1 MMPSPSYIVL
11 ILAVMGVVTLLLRWI
26 PFVFVRTLKNSAFF
40 GFLGR
45 TMPVGVMV
53 ALVVYALFARMD
65 LLGGQSSAVSEDPGG
80 WWAAP
85 AALAVTVGLHLW
97 RRNSLLSI
105 FAGTALYMV
114 LVNFVA

>member
-1 MMPSPSYIVL
+1 MPSPTYIL
-11 ILAVMGVVTLLLRWI
+11 ITLAAMGIVTVALRWI
-26 PFVFVRTLKNSAFF
+26 PFAFVHALRDSAFF

-45 TMPVGVMV
+45 VMPVGVMV

-65 LLGGQSSAVSEDPGG
+65 LLGGGASGADPGG
-80 WWAAP
+80 LWAAP
-85 AALAVTVGLHLW
+85 LALVVTIGLHLW

>member
-1 MMPSPSYIVL
+1 MMPSPTYIL
-11 ILAVMGVVTLLLRWI
+11 VTLATMGIVTVVLRWI
-26 PFVFVRTLKNSAFF
+26 PFAFVRALQNSAFF

-53 ALVVYALFARMD
+53 ALVIYALFARMN
-65 LLGGQSSAVSEDPGG
+65 LLGADTSEVGTDPGG

-85 AALAVTVGLHLW
+85 LALAVTVALHLR

-105 FAGTALYMV
+105 FAGTAMYMV